1 MTKISTDDVQ
11 HLATLS
17 SLQLAD
23 DDARAL
29 GEDLER
35 IIGYIEQ
42 LSELDTGGVEPTY
55 QVTGL
60 KNIWRDDVIEKSV
73 GREKLLKLAPEST
86 DNQVKVPKV
95 L

>member
-42 LSELDTGGVEPTY
+42 LSELDTDGVEPTY

-73 GREKLLKLAPEST
+73 GREKLLKLASEST